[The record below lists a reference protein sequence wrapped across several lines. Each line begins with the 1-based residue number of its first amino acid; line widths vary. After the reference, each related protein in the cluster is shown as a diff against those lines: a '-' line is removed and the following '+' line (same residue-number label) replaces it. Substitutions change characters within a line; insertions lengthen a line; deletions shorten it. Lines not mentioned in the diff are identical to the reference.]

1 MLEAPVSKTIICQK
15 CGKKIQFVKDTKGK
29 WRPVAAGLTKYH
41 PCDYAYETF
50 IDIYGRM
57 EHGYSYHDDAP
68 PLKVGYKIHDGRNC
82 YAREWENEEFKK
94 ILRGE
99 SDTERGYQSYEIGRT
114 A

>member
-29 WRPVAAGLTKYH
+29 WRPVTAGMKKYH
-41 PCDYAYETF
+41 PCDYAYETYM
-50 IDIYGRM
+50 DVYGRV

-68 PLKVGYKIHDGRNC
+68 PLKVGYQIHDGRNC
-82 YAREWENEEFKK
+82 YEKEWESEEFKK
-94 ILRGE
+94 MLRGE
-99 SDTERGYQSYEIGRT
+99 SYDELGDKGNAIGRS